1 MKIFIHAHYYLPRTL
16 AGAEKF
22 LHEIAKYLISKGH
35 EVVISIDENTS
46 FQYEGVNVVP
56 NRDNIQSWY
65 KWADAVLTHLIN
77 AEDAIYLAAQNQKP
91 LFHLLHNNKSA
102 ARDGLVNNYV
112 IYNSNALKQELNL
125 DLPSIV
131 VHPPINYA
139 QWQNNA
145 DHFYNE
151 YITLVNCCAEKGGL
165 ILKQLAATMPDHRF
179 MGVKGGYNTPIIEQS
194 PHKNIQY
201 TYPRE
206 DMRAIYN
213 STRII
218 IMPSHYESWGM
229 VASEAMASG
238 IPVICSDT
246 PGLRENCGDAAIYAE
261 RTAGVYRYAIETLN
275 DKEMYDSMVLRG
287 KARSQ
292 PNELDKL
299 LIFMEE
305 KKGRGPDEVDFNE
318 MKEKEEQQPL
328 KEKHVIETKKEKKH
342 IIKPGR
348 KTKKNQISV
357 NG

>member
-1 MKIFIHAHYYLPRTL
+1 
-16 AGAEKF
+16 
-22 LHEIAKYLISKGH
+22 
-35 EVVISIDENTS
+35 
-46 FQYEGVNVVP
+46 
-56 NRDNIQSWY
+56 
-65 KWADAVLTHLIN
+65 
-77 AEDAIYLAAQNQKP
+77 
-91 LFHLLHNNKSA
+91 
-102 ARDGLVNNYV
+102 
-112 IYNSNALKQELNL
+112 
-125 DLPSIV
+125 
-131 VHPPINYA
+131 
-139 QWQNNA
+139 
-145 DHFYNE
+145 
-151 YITLVNCCAEKGGL
+151 
-165 ILKQLAATMPDHRF
+165 
-179 MGVKGGYNTPIIEQS
+179 
-194 PHKNIQY
+194 
-201 TYPRE
+201 
-206 DMRAIYN
+206 
-213 STRII
+213 
-218 IMPSHYESWGM
+218 MPSHYESWGM